1 MHVWSGADESSR
13 EEIVVDQSLLT
24 IDRQMGVVICTP
36 DGKVRSSGWADGV
49 GRGLMEIVGCQD
61 DFQAGTL

>member
-1 MHVWSGADESSR
+1 MRR

-36 DGKVRSSGWADGV
+36 DGKVSTIEPVNIYDTS
-49 GRGLMEIVGCQD
+49 
-61 DFQAGTL
+61 

>member
-1 MHVWSGADESSR
+1 M
-13 EEIVVDQSLLT
+13 VDQSLLT